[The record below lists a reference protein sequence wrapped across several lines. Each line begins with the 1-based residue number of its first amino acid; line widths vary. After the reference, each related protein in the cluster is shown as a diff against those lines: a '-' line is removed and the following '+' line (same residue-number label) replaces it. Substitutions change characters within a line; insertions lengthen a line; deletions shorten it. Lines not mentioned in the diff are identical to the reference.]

1 MYFVDSSALIKAYVS
16 ESGTPMVKAALGSL
30 GGDVCVSS
38 VVVIE
43 TASALARLRRTLR
56 MRQKVYARVRE
67 KFLNDCKTQF
77 YVVHPPQAVV
87 GTTVGMIDQYR
98 MRSPGGSDLLHLA
111 TAEHVQ
117 RLLPGQTIS
126 FMCCDLA
133 LRSVAEERG
142 FDVFDPLRDPLSAL
156 LPPTAPGEN

>member
-16 ESGTPMVKAALGSL
+16 ETGTPVVKAALDSL
-30 GGDVCVSS
+30 GGDVCIST
-38 VVVIE
+38 VVVVE
-43 TASALARLRRTLR
+43 TASALARLRRTMQ
-56 MRQKVYARVRE
+56 MRQKVYARVRD
-67 KFLNDCKTQF
+67 KLLNDCKTQF
-77 YVVHPPQAVV
+77 YVVHPPKAVV
-87 GTTVGMIDQYR
+87 GTTVGMIDQHR

-117 RLLPGQTIS
+117 RLFPGQTIA

-142 FDVFDPLRDPLSAL
+142 FDVFDPLRVPLSAL
-156 LPPTAPGEN
+156 LPPTPPGQN